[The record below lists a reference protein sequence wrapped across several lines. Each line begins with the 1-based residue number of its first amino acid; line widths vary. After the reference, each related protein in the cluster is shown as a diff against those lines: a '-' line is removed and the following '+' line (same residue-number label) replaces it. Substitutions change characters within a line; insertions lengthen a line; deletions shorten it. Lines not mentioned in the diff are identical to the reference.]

1 MATLESIREADERQR
16 EAEERN
22 PLLKLKLG
30 ELVREMQII
39 VAKDP
44 NVLTSKSRV
53 EAIGADHGLEN
64 YERYISIVKELERR
78 EKEYS
83 SYKPP
88 RRF

>member
-44 NVLTSKSRV
+44 NVLTSKSSWWFVR
-53 EAIGADHGLEN
+53 AIFFF
-64 YERYISIVKELERR
+64 
-78 EKEYS
+78 S
-83 SYKPP
+83 S
-88 RRF
+88 F